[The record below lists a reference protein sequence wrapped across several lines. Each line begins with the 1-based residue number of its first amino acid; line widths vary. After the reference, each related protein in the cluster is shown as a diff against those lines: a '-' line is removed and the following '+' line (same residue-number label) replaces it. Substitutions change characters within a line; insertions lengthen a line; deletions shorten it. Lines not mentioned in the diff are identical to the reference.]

1 MNTSKMKS
9 VAVATILAAMT
20 VVGSTYPAL
29 GGSNSAPVLTVEK
42 SAINKDLNQMAV
54 TKDRVNDLKKQV
66 YDERKSAMNT
76 NATRKQLS
84 KAEADHR
91 LAKAYLRADKKDL
104 VMDHHSYIV
113 ERRKQAMNDRFAL
126 VKARFQLQGDLTAG
140 RSAAI
145 DKVRLIIDQK
155 QQLKSDELALK
166 EAKTNRNNDL
176 LAINKKI
183 EKTDGQNIARL
194 KMEDASAKFQNLAMK

>member
-66 YDERKSAMNT
+66 CDERKSAMNT

-84 KAEADHR
+84 KAEADNR
-91 LAKAYLRADKKDL
+91 LAKAYLCADKRDL

-113 ERRKQAMNDRFAL
+113 ERRTQAMNDRFAL
-126 VKARFQLQGDLTAG
+126 VKSRFKLQGDLTAG
-140 RSAAI
+140 RSAAV
-145 DKVRLIIDQK
+145 DKVRTIVDQK
-155 QQLKSDELALK
+155 QQLKDDRLALK
-166 EAKTNRNNDL
+166 EAKINRNNDL
-176 LAINKKI
+176 LAVNKKI
-183 EKTDGQNIARL
+183 EKTDGQNLALL